1 MAWVEMKTAGGKM
14 LKPVY
19 SAPHP
24 LAGEMVPLTL
34 FDRAA
39 MDIFVSLILVYPA
52 PTPSNEALVEGL
64 RRAVAPYPHLAG
76 RLAADRSGRRSIHL
90 NNDGVL
96 VLDAQVPV
104 DLASVVAD
112 GCFTDT
118 TEGLY
123 PALPPPEENVGAALL
138 QIKLNRYKCGGL
150 VIGIIHHHHAAD
162 GRSFSNFLTTWASAV
177 RQASEFTA
185 PSPFL
190 DRAATTVPRSVPTPA
205 FDHRCTEFSGEEDGC
220 RSSYSYPTCKIKNL
234 TLRFTAHFITE
245 LKARV
250 GSTPCSTFQCLLAHV
265 WKKITAARRLKPDE
279 FTQVRV
285 AVDCRGR
292 ANPAVPPDF
301 FGNMVLW
308 AFPRLQVRD
317 VLGWTY
323 GGVVRAIRDAI
334 GRVDAAYIQSFVD
347 FGSAADANWEE
358 LAATAPT
365 SGAMLCPDL
374 EVDSSLGFRF
384 HQIDLG
390 NGPPSAFLMPDLPVE
405 GLMTFVPSCS
415 AKGSVDV
422 HMAVAEDHVAA
433 LEHMCYSLDERA
445 KPKL

>member
-1 MAWVEMKTAGGKM
+1 
-14 LKPVY
+14 
-19 SAPHP
+19 
-24 LAGEMVPLTL
+24 
-34 FDRAA
+34 

-52 PTPSNEALVEGL
+52 PTPSNEALMEGL

-76 RLAADRSGRRSIHL
+76 RLAVDRSGRRSIHL

-96 VLDAQVPV
+96 VLDAEVPV
-104 DLASVVAD
+104 DMASVVAD
-112 GCFTDT
+112 CCFTAT
-118 TEGLY
+118 TEGL
-123 PALPPPEENVGAALL
+123 
-138 QIKLNRYKCGGL
+138 
-150 VIGIIHHHHAAD
+150 
-162 GRSFSNFLTTWASAV
+162 
-177 RQASEFTA
+177 
-185 PSPFL
+185 
-190 DRAATTVPRSVPTPA
+190 VPTPA

-220 RSSYSYPTCKIKNL
+220 RSSSYSHPTCKIKNL
-234 TLRFTAHFITE
+234 TLRFTAQFVTE

-250 GSTPCSTFQCLLAHV
+250 GAPCSTFQCLLAHV

-292 ANPAVPPDF
+292 ANHAVPPDF

-323 GGVVRAIRDAI
+323 GGVVGAIRDAI

-347 FGSAADANWEE
+347 FGSLADVNREE

-365 SGAMLCPDL
+365 SGTMLCPDL

-390 NGPPSAFLMPDLPVE
+390 HGPPSAFLMPDLPVE

-415 AKGSVDV
+415 AKGGVDV
-422 HMAVAEDHVAA
+422 HMAVAEGHVAA
-433 LEHMCYSLDERA
+433 LEHICYSLDERA